1 MVIFVLGDILNKAI
15 PFLLLPFL
23 TRYLTPDEYGKV
35 SMFMVLVT
43 IFSIFAGL
51 SIHGAVNVQFFK
63 KSREELGR
71 YIANVLL
78 ILSVSTLFLVLISLI
93 AYRFFGDEISR
104 LVDLPWIWIFMAL
117 FVASA
122 QFVSMINHT
131 LWIAEKKAVPYI
143 VYQLSQSLS
152 TAILIIGFVAGLSMG
167 WRGQVGALFIVSL
180 LSSIVSLYLLY
191 KRRYIHFG
199 IDPEYIVDALK
210 FGLPLIPHSLA
221 GWIRTG
227 MDKMVISIF
236 FGTTVLGFYSVG
248 FQLGII
254 MGVITTAFHK
264 VWSPLL
270 MERLSRKLDSEQ
282 RLRIVRLTYL
292 YFVSLLSFSF
302 LLYIALRAI
311 VPVILDEKYIN
322 ALEFLPYILLSYTF
336 NGMYFMVVDY
346 IFYVQKTTIL
356 ASVTFVTSLLYLSI
370 LYPMQLLYGP
380 VGVAISVTI
389 TSFIVF
395 LATWWYANR
404 VYPMP
409 WLIFSKREE
418 SGEKRDF

>member
-1 MVIFVLGDILNKAI
+1 VK
-15 PFLLLPFL
+15 
-23 TRYLTPDEYGKV
+23 
-35 SMFMVLVT
+35 
-43 IFSIFAGL
+43 
-51 SIHGAVNVQFFK
+51 
-63 KSREELGR
+63 
-71 YIANVLL
+71 
-78 ILSVSTLFLVLISLI
+78 
-93 AYRFFGDEISR
+93 
-104 LVDLPWIWIFMAL
+104 
-117 FVASA
+117 
-122 QFVSMINHT
+122 
-131 LWIAEKKAVPYI
+131 
-143 VYQLSQSLS
+143 
-152 TAILIIGFVAGLSMG
+152 
-167 WRGQVGALFIVSL
+167 
-180 LSSIVSLYLLY
+180 
-191 KRRYIHFG
+191 
-199 IDPEYIVDALK
+199 
-210 FGLPLIPHSLA
+210 
-221 GWIRTG
+221 
-227 MDKMVISIF
+227 
-236 FGTTVLGFYSVG
+236 
-248 FQLGII
+248 
-254 MGVITTAFHK
+254 
-264 VWSPLL
+264 
-270 MERLSRKLDSEQ
+270 
-282 RLRIVRLTYL
+282 LTYL

-356 ASVTFVTSLLYLSI
+356 ASVTFVTSSLYLSI

>member
-1 MVIFVLGDILNKAI
+1 MVVFVLGDILNKAI

-63 KSREELGR
+63 KSMEELGR

-78 ILSVSTLFLVLISLI
+78 ILLVSTLFLVLISLI

-167 WRGQVGALFIVSL
+167 WRGQVSALFIVSL

-264 VWSPLL
+264 VWSPFL
-270 MERLSRKLDSEQ
+270 MERLSRKLDREQ
-282 RLRIVRLTYL
+282 RLRIVKLTYL

-356 ASVTFVTSLLYLSI
+356 ASVTFVTSSLYLSI